1 MGKMLASCNCSQHLT
16 ILCLST
22 YHLSFYLSIWS
33 LVNLVSPTHLLTVRA
48 VGSYVPLSLMHFRAL
63 LAVCVLLARPI
74 YVPSLCALRAL
85 FAPLKIFLEWI
96 SSLSKTLN
104 FPKTTKGTIKCA
116 FSCWSKNSHGIFWG
130 GESF

>member
-22 YHLSFYLSIWS
+22 YHLSFYLSVYLEFGKFS
-33 LVNLVSPTHLLTVRA
+33 VSHAPSHRTCRRVLRAFVSYALSCLTRRMCLTCASYLRA
-48 VGSYVPLSLMHFRAL
+48 FFM
-63 LAVCVLLARPI
+63 C
-74 YVPSLCALRAL
+74 LRAL

-116 FSCWSKNSHGIFWG
+116 FSCWSKNSHGIF
-130 GESF
+130 